1 MAKTERA
8 DLVVVGA
15 GMVGGWASWFAAT
28 SGAERVVVLEKDLAG
43 QGASSR
49 AAGVVRAQG
58 GTPATVALGRF
69 SIDFYRSQQARLG
82 TDSGFRE
89 LGYLILAVTQR
100 DVRDGNARVEMQ
112 RDAGLDVRW
121 VDAQEACALN
131 PTLADGRP
139 SRRQLLRDGRRDR
152 SAAERPRVLA
162 RDAAGRRAAPRAD
175 AVPRVADRGRARRAP
190 ARHRRADAR
199 RRDRHRTR
207 APDGR
212 TVAARGRQ
220 AGRRADLRG
229 RRAPPGG
236 RDRAASGVRRRTPAD
251 GLRRG
256 RRHLLAPGGGR
267 TALGDVQPEGDARA
281 RARGRLAVPA
291 AHGTPP
297 AQAGAGHARTRHP
310 QGVVRHDRLHA
321 GPPADPG
328 SGASPPRACRSTGR
342 RSPHPAGT
350 G

>member
-1 MAKTERA
+1 
-8 DLVVVGA
+8 
-15 GMVGGWASWFAAT
+15 
-28 SGAERVVVLEKDLAG
+28 
-43 QGASSR
+43 
-49 AAGVVRAQG
+49 
-58 GTPATVALGRF
+58 
-69 SIDFYRSQQARLG
+69 
-82 TDSGFRE
+82 
-89 LGYLILAVTQR
+89 
-100 DVRDGNARVEMQ
+100 MQ

-121 VDAQEACALN
+121 VDARGSV
-131 PTLADGRP
+131 LAQPDARRGRP

-190 ARHRRADAR
+190 ARHRRPDAR
-199 RRDRHRTR
+199 RRHRHRTR

-212 TVAARGRQ
+212 TLAARGRQ

-229 RRAPPGG
+229 RRATSGR

-256 RRHLLAPGGGR
+256 RRDLLAPGGGR
-267 TALGDVQPEGDARA
+267 PAVGDVQPEGDARA
-281 RARGRLAVPA
+281 GARGRLAVPA

-297 AQAGAGHARTRHP
+297 PQAGAGHAGPRHP

-328 SGASPPRACRSTGR
+328 SGHHHRRRRRSTGR
-342 RSPHPAGT
+342 RLPHPAGT